1 MAREVRSVKAELKG
15 AWTCPQ
21 LSWRPVLLPC
31 SSDRFY
37 GLIQNV
43 LLVPWGGGALGQG
56 WSGPERLIGALGA
69 LAEIAEVMEPPPLLT
84 VFKFS

>member
-1 MAREVRSVKAELKG
+1 MSTA
-15 AWTCPQ
+15 Q
-21 LSWRPVLLPC
+21 LETGPPPMQLRQVLWADPKC
-31 SSDRFY
+31 AP
-37 GLIQNV
+37 G
-43 LLVPWGGGALGQG
+43 PMGGGGALGQG